1 MLNLIHFEPKI
12 ANYHHFYGFPDKT
25 QRLVGVGIF
34 IFHNFQ
40 APNMAYH
47 TLETNTSE
55 VDRYVLQYMY
65 FPEQNLHKQSQF
77 YLQLSYI

>member
-40 APNMAYH
+40 APNMAYII
-47 TLETNTSE
+47 LVFVKDS
-55 VDRYVLQYMY
+55 V
-65 FPEQNLHKQSQF
+65 
-77 YLQLSYI
+77 